1 MSEPFSWSKFFTGLF
16 DPTAY
21 FKTLAIVVRIALIAL
36 VIFGVALVAF
46 KIKGMFFKVK
56 PQAQFTVTG
65 TAGGQI
71 HNSNDEIKK
80 KWGLINL
87 W

>member
-1 MSEPFSWSKFFTGLF
+1 MSEPFSWSKFFSGLV

-21 FKTLAIVVRIALIAL
+21 FKTLAIVVRVALIAL
-36 VIFGVALVAF
+36 IFFGVALVAL
-46 KIKGMFFKVK
+46 KVKNMFFKTK
-56 PQAQFTVTG
+56 PQAQFTVMG